1 MPSIIKLLPDALA
14 NQIAAGEVVQ
24 RPASVVKELM
34 ENALDAQAGKI
45 TLLLKDGGRT
55 LVQVIDDGIG
65 MTEID
70 ARMAFER
77 HATSKISVAD
87 DLFNIRTMGFRG
99 EAMASIAAVAQV
111 ELKTRQQQDD
121 LGTRILIEGS
131 KIIAQEPCQTPVGTS
146 VSVKGLFFN
155 VPARKQFLKSDN
167 RELAYAEEE
176 FIRIALA
183 YPEIQFSLFIN
194 DKESYRLP
202 PGNLRQRIDNLFT
215 RPAKLGENLIAV
227 EEDTDIIQIKG
238 YIGTPEV
245 AKKSRGDQFLFV
257 NGRFIKSHYLNHA
270 VKSAYDD
277 VLNEGMFPFYIL
289 FIQIDP
295 DKIDVNVHP
304 TKQEIKFE
312 DERLIYNYIKVATR
326 HALAKYFTSA
336 SLDFDRDPIFS
347 GDFLDRQGIQ
357 NPSIQMPT
365 FKGGQDFPDR
375 PISSPFEKEEK
386 EGWMSYYQELFKK
399 EEETSS
405 IQTDEGIITLPSQSD
420 QSDDQ
425 GLGSTLLSE
434 DQIATPEPYQLH
446 HRYIIHHIRS
456 GLIIIDQQAAH
467 ERILYERYLEW
478 MEDDKA
484 PIQKELFPRIVTL
497 KGSESEILQK
507 ILPDL
512 QRLGLLVEPF
522 GHDEYI
528 IHGTPSGQGMPE
540 NSETLIRDL
549 IDQFKEELELDLS
562 IRERTAAAMAKSTS
576 LKRGKKLVKEEMQLL
591 ADQLFACEMPY
602 KSPTGRKCFITL
614 ELDDLEKRFKS

>member
-1 MPSIIKLLPDALA
+1 MSNIIKLLPDALA

-34 ENALDAQAGKI
+34 ENALDAKAGKI

-77 HATSKISVAD
+77 HATSKISAAE

-111 ELKTRQQQDD
+111 ELKTRQQQEDI
-121 LGTRILIEGS
+121 GTRILIEGS
-131 KIIAQEPCQTPVGTS
+131 KVMVQEPCQTPVGTS
-146 VSVKGLFFN
+146 VAVKGLFYN

-194 DKESYRLP
+194 DKEAYRLP
-202 PGNLRQRIDNLFT
+202 TGNLRQRIDNLFT
-215 RPAKLGENLIAV
+215 RPTKLGENLIAV
-227 EEDTDIIQIKG
+227 EEETDTIQIKG
-238 YIGTPEV
+238 YIGAPEV

-270 VKSAYDD
+270 VRSAYDD
-277 VLNEGMFPFYIL
+277 VLQEGMFPFYIL

-312 DERLIYNYIKVATR
+312 DERLVYNYIKVATR
-326 HALAKYFTSA
+326 HALAKFFTSA
-336 SLDFDRDPIFS
+336 SLDFDRDPIFG
-347 GDFLDRQGIQ
+347 GDYLDRQTN
-357 NPSIQMPT
+357 NPAIQMPS
-365 FKGGQDFPDR
+365 FKGGNEFPDR
-375 PISSPFEKEEK
+375 PISSPFEKQEK
-386 EGWMSYYQELFKK
+386 EGWMNYYQELFQKEDQQVPK
-399 EEETSS
+399 EESG
-405 IQTDEGIITLPSQSD
+405 GIITIPSQTDSTEESPLGIPLISD
-420 QSDDQ
+420 EQF
-425 GLGSTLLSE
+425 T
-434 DQIATPEPYQLH
+434 APEPYQLH
-446 HRYIIHHIRS
+446 HRYIVHHIRS
-456 GLIIIDQQAAH
+456 GIIIIDQQAAH

-478 MEDDKA
+478 MEHNSA
-484 PIQKELFPRIVTL
+484 PIQKELFPRIVSL
-497 KGSESEILQK
+497 RGSELEIMQK

-512 QRLGLLVEPF
+512 QRLGLLVESF
-522 GHDEYI
+522 GHDEFI

-540 NSETLIRDL
+540 NAEQLIRDL
-549 IDQFKEELELDLS
+549 INQFKEELELDLNV
-562 IRERTAAAMAKSTS
+562 RERTAAAMAKTTS
-576 LKRGKKLVKEEMQLL
+576 LKRGKRLVKEEMQLL

-614 ELDDLEKRFKS
+614 ELDDLEKRFKN